1 MSDKIQT
8 ALACG
13 CPLFC
18 GVAQDVLTD
27 AIRDGGGTL
36 RTYRAG
42 EVVYAPDSPGAP
54 RLGILTDGKASVS
67 TPDPAHNVLLR
78 FLGAGD
84 LFGIANLFST
94 ERFVSTV
101 RAESDCTCLFLTEE
115 TVRGLLDT
123 DRRFRENYICYLAGR
138 VRFLNRK
145 IGYLTGG
152 SAERRLALYL
162 AGLGREEITLPCSIS
177 TLSELLDLGRAS
189 LYRAF
194 DRLTADGWL
203 IRDGKHLRLTDPD
216 AMLLS
221 YENDQSKG

>member
-1 MSDKIQT
+1 MQT

-18 GVAQDVLTD
+18 GVEQDALAT
-27 AIRDGGGTL
+27 ALRDGGAAL
-36 RTYRAG
+36 YTYRAG

-54 RLGILTDGKASVS
+54 RLGILTHGKASVS

-101 RAESDCTCLFLTEE
+101 RAETDCTCLLISEE

-123 DRRFRENYICYLAGR
+123 ELRFRENYICYLAGR

-162 AGLGREEITLPCSIS
+162 ADFRRTELTLPCSIS
-177 TLSELLDLGRAS
+177 ALSELLDLGRAS

-203 IRDGKHLRLTDPD
+203 VKDGKRIRLTDPD